1 MVSGNFS
8 EIIWIYAMNSA
19 DAFINLPDV
28 DIERQ
33 FVKTFVIQ
41 RLQDRSLFE
50 LTSERKRERFFSRLA
65 HSQEL
70 VLKQKFV
77 ITVPHLR
84 AEQEKSEITRMLK
97 TRGAGTYCYKITDS
111 GELSGERCCIEEGID
126 RCVFSR
132 MTILICTDTLAFL
145 QTERTSGS
153 PPRFILKAK

>member
-1 MVSGNFS
+1 
-8 EIIWIYAMNSA
+8 MNSA
-19 DAFINLPDV
+19 DTFINLPDV

-33 FVKTFVIQ
+33 FVKNFVIQ

-50 LTSERKRERFFSRLA
+50 LTSERKRDRFFSRLGY
-65 HSQEL
+65 SQEL

-77 ITVPHLR
+77 TKVPHLR
-84 AEQEKSEITRMLK
+84 AEQEKSEIMQMLK
-97 TRGAGTYCYKITDS
+97 TRGAGTHCYRITDS
-111 GELSGERCCIEEGID
+111 GEMSGERCHIEEGID

-132 MTILICTDTLAFL
+132 LTILICTDTLAFL